1 MIFNRACLTVWDKF
15 CMLGDEQQVDF
26 VENNATNTIHVFPMS
41 QFDAFFKEFERDKY
55 RKIVDAAWD
64 GIEEGMFD
72 PHDLWCEWDETDK
85 VLRSG
90 ETPADFVDDQ
100 EDLAGDLIR
109 DSMAMKLLGFTDEK
123 IAKLRDTY
131 EREEAP
137 I

>member
-109 DSMAMKLLGFTDEK
+109 DTMAMKLIGFSDDK
-123 IAKLRDTY
+123 IAELRDKY

>member
-26 VENNATNTIHVFPMS
+26 VENNAANTIHVFPMS

-131 EREEAP
+131 EWEEAP